1 MEVYNMKIVSVCAA
15 VITVMLIGGCSSGES
30 YAKAGYDFTRL
41 DKVAV
46 VDVQG
51 DINGEPAKNQIAD
64 FFAMELLKKGFAP
77 VERTQVQTLLKE
89 QQFQTSGLTS
99 PEGAAKAGRILNIPA
114 AMIVNI
120 PNFGEEISMTAK
132 IVDVENAGILWMGSG
147 SGKTGT
153 LLSTILG
160 TVAGAGAGA
169 AAGEVVGG
177 KDSTAIGT
185 VAGGV
190 LGGAAGYELSPQKA
204 EKAREII
211 KKICKTLPTRPP
223 AK

>member
-1 MEVYNMKIVSVCAA
+1 MKIVSVCAA

-30 YAKAGYDFTRL
+30 YVKAGYDFTRL

-89 QQFQTSGLTS
+89 HQFQISGLTS
-99 PEGAAKAGRILNIPA
+99 SEGAARAGKILNVPA
-114 AMIVNI
+114 ILVVNI
-120 PNFGEEISMTAK
+120 PNFGEEMSMTAK
-132 IVDVENAGILWMGSG
+132 MINVEDGGILWMGSG
-147 SGKTGT
+147 SGRTGT
-153 LLSTILG
+153 ILSTIFG
-160 TVAGAGAGA
+160 TAAGAGAGA
-169 AAGEVVGG
+169 AAGKAVGG
-177 KDSTAIGT
+177 KDSTVIGG

-190 LGGAAGYELSPQKA
+190 LGGVAGHELSPQKA
-204 EKAREII
+204 QKAQEII
-211 KKICKTLPTRPP
+211 KKICRNLPPRLPT
-223 AK
+223 K